1 MPSEY
6 KYVNK
11 EEILD
16 FDKVYHIYNRSIGN
30 ELLFRKEKDYYF
42 FLQKLERYILP
53 IADIYAYCLMPNHFH
68 LLIRTRIEEE
78 TLINLKKQS
87 KKDGVKV
94 LTQTFSNFFN
104 SYSKSYNK
112 VHKRM
117 GRLFLYPFKRILV
130 DKEDYLLTLVNYIHR
145 NPIHHGFVKNYTE
158 WKYSSFNAII
168 ENKPSIVNRDLLLD
182 YFTSVGDF
190 IAFHEMKKVF
200 KDSEKYFLE

>member
-1 MPSEY
+1 MLSEY

-11 EEILD
+11 EERLD
-16 FDKVYHIYNRSIGN
+16 FDEVYHIYNRAIGN
-30 ELLFRKEKDYYF
+30 ELLFRNEHDYYF
-42 FLQKLERYILP
+42 FLRKLTRYLNP
-53 IADIYAYCLMPNHFH
+53 IAEIYVYCLMPNHFH
-68 LLIRTRIEEE
+68 LLIRTRLEEE
-78 TLINLKKQS
+78 ILINLKRKS
-87 KKDGVKV
+87 NKDGVKV

-130 DKEDYLLTLVNYIHR
+130 DNEDYLLTLVNYIHR
-145 NPIHHGFVKNYTE
+145 NPIHHGFEKNYSD
-158 WKYSSFNAII
+158 WKYSSFYAIV
-168 ENKPSIVNRDLLLD
+168 ENKSSIVNRDLLLA

-200 KDSEKYFLE
+200 KDSRKYFLE